1 MIRVY
6 RIVSCA
12 VNEKTLQSKHLG
24 MSDPPLDK
32 QHVAQHLGHTGS
44 KALLKTAKKQKVS
57 RHPQ

>member
-24 MSDPPLDK
+24 MSDPPLNR
-32 QHVAQHLGHTGS
+32 QHVAHHLGHTGS
-44 KALLKTAKKQKVS
+44 KVLLKTAKKQKIN
-57 RHPQ
+57 RRQQ